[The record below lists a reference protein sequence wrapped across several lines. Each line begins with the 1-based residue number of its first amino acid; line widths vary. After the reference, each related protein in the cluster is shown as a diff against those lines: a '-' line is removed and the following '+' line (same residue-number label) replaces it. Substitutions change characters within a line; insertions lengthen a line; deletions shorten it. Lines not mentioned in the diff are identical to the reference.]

1 MTARVYG
8 ITSSKQHEFE
18 LHNPAMAEELR
29 IRDILD
35 GVAVMMSGVFV
46 AAYELSG
53 LYSYYHTEEMRNR
66 AKESLEA
73 VLRSMPERSMRFHLR
88 FEIRQDTG
96 DVIRRYADCTRSSN
110 TVLASIDEER
120 RTRWLEKETA
130 GEFLDYRLYAMF
142 YWDPLTHQ
150 SEPGHEWEE
159 KLRRTWSLSTG
170 KCIQRTRAEHD
181 RLIAEF
187 TSLLVGIETTLA
199 VTGMR
204 IDRLDNEGLFLLIA
218 RAINPLGVSNADYR
232 RDNRLGRYESI
243 RNQLTS
249 VSIEAESDD
258 YLKVGGLLYTFV
270 TLKEPPDSTY
280 PGLLRELLSL
290 DFPIVINT
298 EIMVPDQ
305 ARVISQYKWRQRKMM
320 AAQRDINGGF
330 RVNVEAQVA
339 ERQLIQV
346 LEDVISSSL
355 KTCQVSVVIAVRTST
370 PTRTGRDREEAERII
385 ADRRQRVLHTI
396 TRMNGARGMVETLA
410 QKRFFIGS
418 LPCMA
423 EENKREIDM
432 LTLNAADLM
441 PIETPWQGT
450 PHSPGILFETRQRK
464 LIPFSPFDSSL
475 NDANML
481 IMSSSGG
488 GKTFMAQMFLLMLG
502 RLSPLISIIERGDSY
517 AALTELM
524 GGRVI
529 DVDLEGSETLNPW
542 DLPPGQL
549 TPGKDKIAFLKNL
562 TRHMIGEGPTTDSGL
577 LDTVLSDAI
586 TRVYRRV
593 ESRPTNSI
601 PTFSDLRDELA
612 NWRSG
617 ERLQS
622 GISERSIGEAQL
634 AGLKL
639 KDWTGE
645 MGTYSRLFDRHTTV
659 RTDSNWL
666 FFNIEN
672 LSNDPRLEIAMSM
685 LIANAM
691 AERASGRSGQM
702 SITVL
707 DECWALLDSPVLAP
721 EVVQLFRTARKRNA
735 SVWAISQTL
744 EDFVGTEKQP
754 RIHGP
759 GIVKNSTTKIIGQQ
773 RGDLTALTNH
783 LYLNEVVLREIK
795 GLAPPRKGRSA
806 EAVVALGERAETTQV
821 IRLVP
826 TPVDY
831 WICTTFQRERMYRN
845 YFLDRD
851 HERSLFESYREL
863 ARLFP
868 KGLAEVSELPEEAS
882 GAVKSVRKDRGR
894 PPL

>member
-35 GVAVMMSGVFV
+35 GVAVMTSGVFV

-96 DVIRRYADCTRSSN
+96 DVIRRYADCARSSN

-204 IDRLDNEGLFLLIA
+204 IERLDNEGLFLLIA
-218 RAINPLGVSNADYR
+218 RGINPLGVSNADYR

-666 FFNIEN
+666 FFNIDN

-882 GAVKSVRKDRGR
+882 GAVKSVRKVRGR
-894 PPL
+894 PAL

>member
-1 MTARVYG
+1 
-8 ITSSKQHEFE
+8 
-18 LHNPAMAEELR
+18 L
-29 IRDILD
+29 
-35 GVAVMMSGVFV
+35 
-46 AAYELSG
+46 
-53 LYSYYHTEEMRNR
+53 
-66 AKESLEA
+66 
-73 VLRSMPERSMRFHLR
+73 
-88 FEIRQDTG
+88 
-96 DVIRRYADCTRSSN
+96 
-110 TVLASIDEER
+110 
-120 RTRWLEKETA
+120 
-130 GEFLDYRLYAMF
+130 
-142 YWDPLTHQ
+142 
-150 SEPGHEWEE
+150 
-159 KLRRTWSLSTG
+159 
-170 KCIQRTRAEHD
+170 
-181 RLIAEF
+181 
-187 TSLLVGIETTLA
+187 
-199 VTGMR
+199 
-204 IDRLDNEGLFLLIA
+204 
-218 RAINPLGVSNADYR
+218 
-232 RDNRLGRYESI
+232 
-243 RNQLTS
+243 
-249 VSIEAESDD
+249 
-258 YLKVGGLLYTFV
+258 
-270 TLKEPPDSTY
+270 
-280 PGLLRELLSL
+280 L

-298 EIMVPDQ
+298 EIVVLDQ
-305 ARVISQYKWRQRKMM
+305 AKVISQYKWRQRKMM

-355 KTCQVSVVIAVRTST
+355 KTCQASVVIAVRTSI
-370 PTRTGRDREEAERII
+370 PIRTGRDREEAERII

-410 QKRFFIGS
+410 PKRFFIGS

-529 DVDLEGSETLNPW
+529 DVDLEGAETLNPW
-542 DLPPGQL
+542 DLPPGQV

-593 ESRPTNSI
+593 ESRPTNPV

-617 ERLQS
+617 DRLQG

-645 MGTYSRLFDRHTTV
+645 KGTYSRLFDRHTTV

-666 FFNIEN
+666 FFNIEG

-691 AERASGRSGQM
+691 AERASGRSGQL

-754 RIHGP
+754 RVHGP

-773 RGDLTALTNH
+773 RGDLAALTNH
-783 LYLNEVVLREIK
+783 LYLNEVVLKEIK
-795 GLAPPRKGRSA
+795 GLAPPRKRRSA

-826 TPVDY
+826 TSVDY

-845 YFLDRD
+845 YFVNRD
-851 HERSLFESYREL
+851 PEKSLFESYREL

-868 KGLAEVSELPEEAS
+868 KGLADFTELPEEAS
-882 GAVKSVRKDRGR
+882 GAVKLVWKDRR
-894 PPL
+894 RAAL

>member
-1 MTARVYG
+1 MAAAFFG
-8 ITSSKQHEFE
+8 ITSSKHHEVE
-18 LHNPAMAEELR
+18 LHNPALCEELR

-35 GVAVMMSGVFV
+35 NVAVMTSGAFV

-53 LYSYYHTEEMRNR
+53 VHSYYHTEDMRNC
-66 AKESLEA
+66 AKESFEA
-73 VLRSMPERSMRFHLR
+73 VLRSMPERSMRLHLR
-88 FEIRQDTG
+88 FEVRQDTG
-96 DVIRRYADCTRSSN
+96 DVIRRYADSTRSSN
-110 TVLASIDEER
+110 IVLASIDGER
-120 RTRWLEKETA
+120 CSRWSEKETA
-130 GEFLDYRLYAMF
+130 GEFLDYGLYAMF
-142 YWDPLTHQ
+142 YWDPLIHQ
-150 SEPGHEWEE
+150 SDTGHEWEQ
-159 KLRRTWSLSTG
+159 KLRRTWNLSTG
-170 KCIQRTRAEHD
+170 KFIQGSRSEHK
-181 RLIAEF
+181 RLMAEF
-187 TSLLVGIETTLA
+187 TSLLAGIETTLGS
-199 VTGMR
+199 TEMHIR
-204 IDRLDNEGLFLLIA
+204 RLDDDGLFLLIQ
-218 RAINPLGVSNADYR
+218 RAMNPLDAMRACYR
-232 RDNRLGRYESI
+232 RNGRLEGYESI
-243 RNQLTS
+243 RNRLTS

-258 YLKVGGLLYTFV
+258 YLKVAGLLYTFIS
-270 TLKEPPDSTY
+270 LKEPPDSTY
-280 PGLLRELLSL
+280 PGMLRELLSL

-298 EIMVPDQ
+298 EIVVPDQ
-305 ARVISQYKWRQRKMM
+305 AKVIRQYKWRQRKMM
-320 AAQRDINGGF
+320 AAQRDIDGGF

-339 ERQLIQV
+339 ERQLIQI

-355 KTCQVSVVIAVRTST
+355 KTCQASLIVVVRTTT
-370 PTRTGRDREEAERII
+370 PIRTGRDREEAGRVI
-385 ADRRQRVLHTI
+385 ADRRQRVLHTL

-410 QKRFFIGS
+410 QRRFFIGS

-441 PIETPWQGT
+441 SIETPWKGT
-450 PHSPGILFETRQRK
+450 PHSPGILLETRQRK

-481 IMSSSGG
+481 IMSCSGG

-502 RLSPLISIIERGDSY
+502 RLNPLISIIERGDSY
-517 AALTELM
+517 APLTELM
-524 GGRVI
+524 DGRVI
-529 DVDLEGSETLNPW
+529 DVDLEGTETLNPW
-542 DLPPGQL
+542 DLPPGQS
-549 TPGKDKIAFLKNL
+549 TPSKDKIAFLKNL
-562 TRHMIGEGPTTDSGL
+562 TRHMIGEVPLTDSGL

-593 ESRPTNSI
+593 ESRPTNPI

-617 ERLQS
+617 DRLQ
-622 GISERSIGEAQL
+622 GAISERSIGEAQL
-634 AGLKL
+634 AALKL

-645 MGTYSRLFDRHTTV
+645 KGTYSRLFDRHTTV

-666 FFNIEN
+666 FFNIEG
-672 LSNDPRLEIAMSM
+672 LSNDPRLETAMSM

-691 AERASGRSGQM
+691 AERASGRSGQL

-721 EVVQLFRTARKRNA
+721 EVVQLFRTARKRNS

-754 RIHGP
+754 RLHGP

-773 RGDLTALTNH
+773 RGDLSALANH
-783 LYLNEVVLREIK
+783 LYLNEVVLKEIK

-806 EAVVALGERAETTQV
+806 EAVLALGERAETTQV

-831 WICTTFQRERMYRN
+831 WICTTFQRERMYRK
-845 YFLDRD
+845 YFLNREPDKP
-851 HERSLFESYREL
+851 LFERYREL
-863 ARLFP
+863 AGLFP
-868 KGLAEVSELPEEAS
+868 KGLAEVPELPEEAS
-882 GAVKSVRKDRGR
+882 GAVQSLWRDGR
-894 PPL
+894 RAKP

>member
-1 MTARVYG
+1 MAARLLG
-8 ITSSKQHEFE
+8 ITSSRQHEFE
-18 LHNPAMAEELR
+18 LRNPALSEELR

-35 GVAVMMSGVFV
+35 GVAVMTSGVLV
-46 AAYELSG
+46 AAYEVSG
-53 LYSYYHTEEMRNR
+53 IYSYYHTEDMRNR

-73 VLRSMPERSMRFHLR
+73 VLRSIPERSMRFHLR

-96 DVIRRYADCTRSSN
+96 HVIRRYVDCTRNSN
-110 TVLASIDEER
+110 AVLASIDEDR
-120 RTRWLEKETA
+120 RSRWTEKESA

-142 YWDPLTHQ
+142 YWDPVIHQ
-150 SEPGHEWEE
+150 SEPGGEWEE
-159 KLRRTWSLSTG
+159 RLRRTWSLSTG
-170 KCIQRTRAEHD
+170 KCIQRTRGEHD
-181 RLIAEF
+181 RFMAEF
-187 TSLLVGIETTLA
+187 TSLLVGIETTLS

-204 IDRLDNEGLFLLIA
+204 IQRLDDEGLFHLIE
-218 RAINPLGVSNADYR
+218 RAINPLAIVNSVYR
-232 RDNRLGRYESI
+232 RNGRLGDYESVRNRL
-243 RNQLTS
+243 TS
-249 VSIEAESDD
+249 ASIEAESDD
-258 YLKVGGLLYTFV
+258 YLKFGGLLYTFIS
-270 TLKEPPDSTY
+270 LKEPPDSTY

-298 EIMVPDQ
+298 EIVVPNQ

-346 LEDVISSSL
+346 LEDVISSSV
-355 KTCQVSVVIAVRTST
+355 KTCQTSVVIAVRTSQ
-370 PTRTGRDREEAERII
+370 PVRTGRDREEAERII

-396 TRMNGARGMVETLA
+396 TRMNGARGMIETLA

-432 LTLNAADLM
+432 LTLNAADLI

-475 NDANML
+475 NEANML

-529 DVDLEGSETLNPW
+529 DVDLDGAETLNPW
-542 DLPPGQL
+542 DLPPGQGA
-549 TPGKDKIAFLKNL
+549 PSKDKVAFLKNL
-562 TRHMIGEGPTTDSGL
+562 TRHMIGGGPSTDAAL

-593 ESRPTNSI
+593 ESRPTNPV

-617 ERLQS
+617 DRLQT

-645 MGTYSRLFDRHTTV
+645 KGTYSRLFDHQTTV

-666 FFNIEN
+666 FFNIEG
-672 LSNDPRLEIAMSM
+672 LSSDPRLEIAMSM

-691 AERASGRSGQM
+691 AERASGKSGQM
-702 SITVL
+702 SINVL

-721 EVVQLFRTARKRNA
+721 EVVQLFRTARKRNS

-754 RIHGP
+754 RVHGP
-759 GIVKNSTTKIIGQQ
+759 GIVTNSTTKIIGQQ

-783 LYLNEVVLREIK
+783 LYLNDVVLREIK
-795 GLAPPRKGRSA
+795 GLAPPSKGRSA
-806 EAVVALGERAETTQV
+806 EAVLALGERAETTQV

-831 WICTTFQRERMYRN
+831 WICTTFQRERMYRA
-845 YFLDRD
+845 YFLARNS
-851 HERSLFESYREL
+851 EKPLVESYRDL
-863 ARLFP
+863 ARVFP
-868 KGLAEVSELPEEAS
+868 KGLAELSELPEEAS
-882 GAVKSVRKDRGR
+882 GAVRAVWRNGR
-894 PPL
+894 RATE

>member
-1 MTARVYG
+1 MPGLFSA
-8 ITSSKQHEFE
+8 TSSRQHERE
-18 LHNPAMAEELR
+18 LHNPAFCEELR
-29 IRDILD
+29 LRDILH
-35 GVAVMMSGVFV
+35 GIAIMTSGTFV
-46 AAYELSG
+46 AAYELGGVHSH
-53 LYSYYHTEEMRNR
+53 YHTEEMRNR

-88 FEIRQDTG
+88 FEVRQDAG
-96 DVIRRYADCTRSSN
+96 GIVQRYADCARNTN

-120 RTRWLEKETA
+120 CTQWSEKEAA
-130 GEFLDYRLYAMF
+130 GEFLNYSLHAMF
-142 YWDPLTHQ
+142 YWDPVIHYAD
-150 SEPGHEWEE
+150 PGREWEY
-159 KLRRTWSLSTG
+159 KLRRAFSLSAN
-170 KCIQRTRAEHD
+170 KCIQRTRTEHD
-181 RLIAEF
+181 RLVAEF
-187 TSLLVGIETTLA
+187 TSLLAGIETTLTS
-199 VTGMR
+199 TGMQ
-204 IDRLDNEGLFLLIA
+204 IHRLDDDELFLLVR
-218 RAINPLGVSNADYR
+218 RALNPFDAPRVRSNAY
-232 RDNRLGRYESI
+232 LGRYESV
-243 RNQLTS
+243 RSQLTN

-258 YLKVGGLLYTFV
+258 YLKAGGLLYTFIS
-270 TLKEPPDSTY
+270 LKEPPDSTY
-280 PGLLRELLSL
+280 PGALRELLSL
-290 DFPIVINT
+290 DFPIVVNA
-298 EIMVPDQ
+298 EILIPDQ
-305 ARVISQYKWRQRKMM
+305 AKVISQYKWRQRKMM
-320 AAQRDINGGF
+320 AAQRDIHGGF

-355 KTCQVSVVIAVRTST
+355 KTCQVSLVVVVRTST
-370 PTRTGRDREEAERII
+370 PIRTSRDREEAERIL

-450 PHSPGILFETRQRK
+450 PHTPGILFETRQRK

-502 RLSPLISIIERGDSY
+502 RLNPLISIIERGDSY
-517 AALTELM
+517 APLTELM

-529 DVDLEGSETLNPW
+529 DVDLDGAETLNPW
-542 DLPPGQL
+542 DLPPRHV
-549 TPGKDKIAFLKNL
+549 TPSKDKIAFLKNL
-562 TRHMIGEGPTTDSGL
+562 TRHMIGDGPSTDSGL

-586 TRVYRRV
+586 SRVYRRV
-593 ESRPTNSI
+593 ESRPTNPV

-617 ERLQS
+617 ERLQG

-645 MGTYSRLFDRHTTV
+645 KGTYSRLFDRHTTV

-666 FFNIEN
+666 FFNIEG

-691 AERASGRSGQM
+691 AERASGRSGQL

-721 EVVQLFRTARKRNA
+721 EVVQLFRTARKRNS

-754 RIHGP
+754 RLHGP
-759 GIVKNSTTKIIGQQ
+759 GIVKNATTKIIGQQ
-773 RGDLTALTNH
+773 RGDLTALSNH
-783 LYLNEVVLREIK
+783 LYLNDVVLREIK
-795 GLAPPRKGRSA
+795 SLAPPRKGRSA
-806 EAVVALGERAETTQV
+806 EAVLALGERAETTQV

-845 YFLDRD
+845 YFLGRD
-851 HERSLFESYREL
+851 PGKPLFESYRDL
-863 ARLFP
+863 ARVFP
-868 KGLAEVSELPEEAS
+868 KGLAELAELPEEAS
-882 GAVKSVRKDRGR
+882 GAVKSVWKDRR
-894 PPL
+894 RAAQ

>member
-1 MTARVYG
+1 MAG
-8 ITSSKQHEFE
+8 GLFSMTSSRQHEVE
-18 LHNPAMAEELR
+18 LHNPALCEELR

-35 GVAVMMSGVFV
+35 NVAVMTSGAFV

-53 LYSYYHTEEMRNR
+53 LHSYYHTQEMRNR

-73 VLRSMPERSMRFHLR
+73 VLRSMPERSMRLHLR
-88 FEIRQDTG
+88 FEVRQDTG
-96 DVIRRYADCTRSSN
+96 DVIRRYADSARSSN
-110 TVLASIDEER
+110 IVLASIDEER
-120 RTRWLEKETA
+120 CSRWSEKETA
-130 GEFLDYRLYAMF
+130 GEFLDYGLYAMF
-142 YWDPLTHQ
+142 YWDPLIHQ
-150 SEPGHEWEE
+150 SDPGHEWEQ

-170 KCIQRTRAEHD
+170 KCIQRSRSEHEQ
-181 RLIAEF
+181 LMAEF
-187 TSLLVGIETTLA
+187 TSLLAGIETTLGS
-199 VTGMR
+199 TGMH
-204 IDRLDNEGLFLLIA
+204 IQRLDDEGLFLLIR
-218 RAINPLGVSNADYR
+218 RAMNPLDAISGSYR
-232 RDNRLGRYESI
+232 RNGRLGRYESI
-243 RNQLTS
+243 RNRLTT

-258 YLKVGGLLYTFV
+258 YLKIGGLLYTFIS
-270 TLKEPPDSTY
+270 LKEPPDSTY

-290 DFPIVINT
+290 DFPVVINT
-298 EIMVPDQ
+298 EIVVPDQ
-305 ARVISQYKWRQRKMM
+305 AKVIRQYKWRQRKMM
-320 AAQRDINGGF
+320 AAQRDIDGGF

-355 KTCQVSVVIAVRTST
+355 KTCQASLIVVVRTTT
-370 PTRTGRDREEAERII
+370 PIRTGRDREEAERVI
-385 ADRRQRVLHTI
+385 ADRRQRVLHTM

-410 QKRFFIGS
+410 QRRFFIGS

-441 PIETPWQGT
+441 SIETPWKGT
-450 PHSPGILFETRQRK
+450 PHSPGILLETRQRK

-502 RLSPLISIIERGDSY
+502 RLNPLISIIERGDSY
-517 AALTELM
+517 APLTELM
-524 GGRVI
+524 DGRVI
-529 DVDLEGSETLNPW
+529 DVDLEGTETLNPW
-542 DLPPGQL
+542 DLPPGQS
-549 TPGKDKIAFLKNL
+549 TPSKDKIAFLKNL
-562 TRHMIGEGPTTDSGL
+562 TRHMIGEVPLTDSGL

-593 ESRPTNSI
+593 ESRPTNPI

-617 ERLQS
+617 DRLQ
-622 GISERSIGEAQL
+622 GAISERSIGEAQL
-634 AGLKL
+634 AALKL

-645 MGTYSRLFDRHTTV
+645 KGTYSRLFDRHTTV
-659 RTDSNWL
+659 RTDWNWL
-666 FFNIEN
+666 FFNIEG

-691 AERASGRSGQM
+691 AERASGRSGQL

-735 SVWAISQTL
+735 SVWGISQTL

-773 RGDLTALTNH
+773 RGDLAALANH
-783 LYLNEVVLREIK
+783 LYLNEVVLKEVK
-795 GLAPPRKGRSA
+795 GLAPPQKGRSA
-806 EAVVALGERAETTQV
+806 EAVLALGERAETTQV

-831 WICTTFQRERMYRN
+831 WISTTFQRERMYRH
-845 YFLDRD
+845 YFLCRD
-851 HERSLFESYREL
+851 PGRGLFESYREL

-868 KGLAEVSELPEEAS
+868 KGLAELPELPEEAS
-882 GAVKSVRKDRGR
+882 GAVKSLWRDRRKARQ
-894 PPL
+894 

>member
-1 MTARVYG
+1 MAARFFG
-8 ITSSKQHEFE
+8 ITSSRQHEFE
-18 LHNPAMAEELR
+18 LHNPALSEELR
-29 IRDILD
+29 IRDILA
-35 GVAVMMSGVFV
+35 GVGVMTSGAFV

-53 LYSYYHTEEMRNR
+53 LYSYYHTEEQRNR

-96 DVIRRYADCTRSSN
+96 DVIRRYVACTRNSN
-110 TVLASIDEER
+110 MVLAAIDEDR
-120 RTRWLEKETA
+120 RSRWSEKETA

-142 YWDPLTHQ
+142 YWDPVTHQ

-170 KCIQRTRAEHD
+170 KCIQRTRHEHD
-181 RLIAEF
+181 RLMAEF
-187 TSLLVGIETTLA
+187 TSLLAGIETTLA
-199 VTGMR
+199 ATGMH
-204 IDRLDNEGLFLLIA
+204 IERLDDEGLFHLIA
-218 RAINPLGVSNADYR
+218 RGINPSCIVKAFNCPNGQ
-232 RDNRLGRYESI
+232 LGRYESI
-243 RNQLTS
+243 RNRLTS
-249 VSIEAESDD
+249 VSIEGESDE

-270 TLKEPPDSTY
+270 SLKEPPDSTY

-298 EIMVPDQ
+298 EIVVPDQ
-305 ARVISQYKWRQRKMM
+305 AKVISQYKWRQRKMM
-320 AAQRDINGGF
+320 AAQRDINGSF

-355 KTCQVSVVIAVRTST
+355 KTCQASVVIAVRTSI
-370 PTRTGRDREEAERII
+370 PISTGRDREEAERII

-529 DVDLEGSETLNPW
+529 DVDLEGAETLNPW
-542 DLPPGQL
+542 DLPPGQV

-593 ESRPTNSI
+593 ESRPTNPV
-601 PTFSDLRDELA
+601 PTFSDLRDELV

-617 ERLQS
+617 DRLQG

-645 MGTYSRLFDRHTTV
+645 KGTYSRLFDRHTTV

-666 FFNIEN
+666 FFNIEG

-691 AERASGRSGQM
+691 AERASGRSGQL

-754 RIHGP
+754 RVHGP

-773 RGDLTALTNH
+773 RGDLAALTNH
-783 LYLNEVVLREIK
+783 LYLNDVVLKEIK
-795 GLAPPRKGRSA
+795 GLAPPRKGRSG
-806 EAVVALGERAETTQV
+806 EAVLALGERAETTQV

-845 YFLDRD
+845 YFLNHDP
-851 HERSLFESYREL
+851 EKSLFESYREL

-868 KGLAEVSELPEEAS
+868 KGLADFPELPEEAS
-882 GAVKSVRKDRGR
+882 GAVKSLWKDRR
-894 PPL
+894 RAAL